1 MIKQADLMYKK
12 ADKKYIFERLV
23 YTPPD
28 LSLRFTC
35 KVNLSNTN
43 LFSKYKKSGLNCF
56 ILAFSL
62 DRGMQRVNWL
72 QPRTIVCCIK
82 LCFGDVQ
89 LSPLSLQRSGWGGKK
104 LTL

>member
-1 MIKQADLMYKK
+1 MIKKADLMYKIT
-12 ADKKYIFERLV
+12 DKKYIFGRLV

-28 LSLRFTC
+28 LSPRFTC

-43 LFSKYKKSGLNCF
+43 LFSKHKKFGLKFF

-62 DRGMQRVNWL
+62 DTGIQRVNWL

-89 LSPLSLQRSGWGGKK
+89 LSP
-104 LTL
+104 